1 MNKVTTESLSIDLLK
16 EKFPAYRW
24 NDASNRSVDQI
35 RFIVANLCHNN
46 NEIAV
51 LIKKNG
57 TNKKIFDDIS
67 VNELK
72 SVKITKQINTI
83 IFNKDN
89 YIYFSKNSEHLIST
103 INKNLFGNM
112 VCISCNDDENNIETF
127 WTCSKCTTNMCIGCL
142 KESML
147 ISDGYFNCPVCRI
160 PVEDEYEITIGEL
173 KSMTDD
179 FDL

>member
-1 MNKVTTESLSIDLLK
+1 
-16 EKFPAYRW
+16 
-24 NDASNRSVDQI
+24 
-35 RFIVANLCHNN
+35 
-46 NEIAV
+46 
-51 LIKKNG
+51 
-57 TNKKIFDDIS
+57 
-67 VNELK
+67 
-72 SVKITKQINTI
+72 
-83 IFNKDN
+83 
-89 YIYFSKNSEHLIST
+89 
-103 INKNLFGNM
+103 M